1 MMQNLTKTEI
11 LTDKNI
17 LLKRLSVISE
27 LTKIKITILVSLT
40 TALGY
45 ILAAEKIDITL
56 LFAVLGIFLL
66 ACSSSALNQYQES
79 EIDKLMPRT
88 LHRPIPSGKV
98 SKGFVLNLSVI
109 LLLGG
114 SLILYFFTNF
124 PTLVIGVFTFFW
136 YNGIYTPLKRKSA
149 FAIIPG
155 SIVGALPPLAGWAA
169 AGGNL
174 FDFNIYLI
182 SFYFF
187 IWQIPHF
194 WLLLLLYGKEYSE
207 AGLPV
212 LNNIFSE
219 TQIKRITFVW
229 IIITMLI
236 SVAIAFSGI
245 VIYSVSLVL
254 LLITSGFLLFNS
266 LIFLSSGSEKKDIVK
281 MFVKINVHT
290 LLIIVLLSSD
300 KLFSIFKNI

>member
-1 MMQNLTKTEI
+1 MQNLTKTEI

-17 LLKRLSVISE
+17 LLKRLSVILE
-27 LTKIKITILVSLT
+27 LTKFKITVLVSLT

-45 ILAAEKIDITL
+45 ILAAENIDFTL

-66 ACSSSALNQYQES
+66 ACSSSALNQYQER
-79 EIDKLMPRT
+79 EIDKLMSRT
-88 LHRPIPSGKV
+88 LQRPLPSGRV
-98 SKGFVLNLSVI
+98 SESFVLNLSII
-109 LLLGG
+109 LLLAG
-114 SLILYFFTNF
+114 SLILYIFTNF
-124 PTLVIGVFTFFW
+124 PALVIGVFTFFW

-155 SIVGALPPLAGWAA
+155 SLVGALPPLAGWAA

-245 VIYSVSLVL
+245 VIYSVSLIL
-254 LLITSGFLLFNS
+254 LLVTSGFLLFNS
-266 LIFLSSGSEKKDIVK
+266 LIFLSSDSEKKDIIK

-290 LLIIVLLSSD
+290 ILIIVLLSSD
-300 KLFSIFKNI
+300 KLFRIFNNI

>member
-1 MMQNLTKTEI
+1 MQNLAKTEI

-27 LTKIKITILVSLT
+27 LTKLKITVLVSLT

-45 ILAAEKIDITL
+45 ILAAESINITL

-66 ACSSSALNQYQES
+66 ACSSSALNQYQEI

-88 LHRPIPSGKV
+88 LHRPLPSGKV
-98 SKGFVLNLSVI
+98 SEGFVLNLSVI
-109 LLLGG
+109 LLLAG

-124 PTLVIGVFTFFW
+124 STLVIGVFTFFW

-155 SIVGALPPLAGWAA
+155 SLVGALPPLAGWAA
-169 AGGNL
+169 AGGSL
-174 FDFNIYLI
+174 LDFNIYLI

-219 TQIKRITFVW
+219 NQIKRITFVW

-254 LLITSGFLLFNS
+254 LLVTSGFLLFNS
-266 LIFLSSGSEKKDIVK
+266 LIFLSSGSEKKDIIK

-290 LLIIVLLSSD
+290 LSIIVLLSSD
-300 KLFSIFKNI
+300 KLISIFKNI